1 MLRSPLAVRA
11 QQTVDRLTPP
21 FPSRHTIRKNTF
33 DAATMRVFYECLKR
47 LVLAVLGP
55 CLGQRLQLDIRG
67 ITAQLPE
74 SFPNDLHL
82 RE

>member
-1 MLRSPLAVRA
+1 
-11 QQTVDRLTPP
+11 
-21 FPSRHTIRKNTF
+21 
-33 DAATMRVFYECLKR
+33 MRVFYECLKR